1 MFPWWMIRGLH
12 FGDCRNGGNG
22 SQHIK
27 QAWWSWIVGL
37 KGKIT
42 KKLLPSKI
50 EVPLGVANSRGTAT
64 LKHIARLL
72 ERLPLSSNPISIL
85 AAASPFQTD
94 SGPMGMGQNFR
105 PQDPPK
111 KGHSY
116 SRLTLQTLGNDP
128 RILGPCQT
136 IVATEHWRILK
147 RGFTSWILVNFHMIS
162 THLNTYPYHHR
173 EIEHCTFIYTV
184 RWYLDV
190 HRSE

>member
-1 MFPWWMIRGLH
+1 MGL
-12 FGDCRNGGNG
+12 REK
-22 SQHIK
+22 SQK
-27 QAWWSWIVGL
+27 SCYPQRL
-37 KGKIT
+37 
-42 KKLLPSKI
+42 

-136 IVATEHWRILK
+136 IVATEH
-147 RGFTSWILVNFHMIS
+147 
-162 THLNTYPYHHR
+162 
-173 EIEHCTFIYTV
+173 
-184 RWYLDV
+184 
-190 HRSE
+190 